1 MLPIIIE
8 IIKGIFLAILYFEI
22 TQANDSTIYN
32 VSLFT
37 FFYTIL
43 VTSSDIIGIQPS
55 IVLNAF
61 MTKTVF
67 TLIDQRINK
76 QDPQEITK

>member
-76 QDPQEITK
+76 QDPQVITK